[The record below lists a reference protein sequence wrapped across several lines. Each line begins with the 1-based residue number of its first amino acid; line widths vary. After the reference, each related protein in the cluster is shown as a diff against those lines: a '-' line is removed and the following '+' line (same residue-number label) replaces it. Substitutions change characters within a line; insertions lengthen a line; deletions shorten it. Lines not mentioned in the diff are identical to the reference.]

1 MKKNEDRIWDILLED
16 AVRDIPTPA
25 EPQEMGDHTRR
36 LLQPVGPLGVD
47 RGRSMRRT
55 RGKRWTSVT
64 VTAIAFV
71 LVAAMFY
78 SAVTW
83 LPKLAEDNHT
93 EQPQSADSNKQ
104 TPERNE
110 ATDKPAPKP
119 QPKEQP
125 APETN
130 TEPKPEPEGSD
141 PSQPEENPE
150 PEPESQPEPK
160 PEDQPKEPVEQPK
173 PQPETPPEP
182 EPKKPDDSVEQP
194 KPEPTE
200 PKQPEETSSEPDTKL
215 HVNLLTMEESDI
227 PDDNEL
233 QYSSDGET
241 WARALKLTQFPG
253 NVWLRSHHAMDFEAG
268 GVFLR
273 LDGTMRV
280 ALTETGLEINLLDD
294 ELYVDNRGAQ
304 KDVSLSDGRN
314 DATLT
319 SCAVY
324 FDRSASRTQVSLYE
338 GDLRIDEDLVSGPK
352 EGVLSK
358 RGNKT
363 FKTLR
368 GSRSENRYLTDLK
381 PRVVYHEDFD
391 SREPKGR
398 LREGEIQDGVLT
410 GATVFWGYP
419 EDIRHQDGLVIR
431 LRVRFTNVVYA
442 TLTQFATPRDDNFS
456 YEINEDYGLKNGEWY
471 TLEVP
476 LSEFRERT
484 NHRDPP
490 NEDDWFQNVSLIPSG
505 ENALVELDWV
515 ELIRAVN

>member
-64 VTAIAFV
+64 VTAVAFM
-71 LVAAMFY
+71 LVATLFY

-130 TEPKPEPEGSD
+130 PEPKPEPEGSD
-141 PSQPEENPE
+141 PNQPEENPE
-150 PEPESQPEPK
+150 PEPK

-173 PQPETPPEP
+173 PQPETQPEP
-182 EPKKPDDSVEQP
+182 EPKKPDDVVEQP

-200 PKQPEETSSEPDTKL
+200 PKQPEETTPTPDTGL
-215 HVNLLTMEESDI
+215 HINLLTEMTEADWYK
-227 PDDNEL
+227 PGDKLL
-233 QYSSDGET
+233 QVSSDGEL
-241 WARALKLTQFPG
+241 WSQAFKMTQFAG
-253 NVWLRSHHAMDFEAG
+253 NIWLRSRSAMDFEAG

-273 LDGTMRV
+273 LSGTMRV
-280 ALTETGLEINLLDD
+280 SLTDTGLEVELTEN
-294 ELYVDNRGAQ
+294 ELYVDNRGAG
-304 KDVSLSDGRN
+304 KDVAFTDGKESA
-314 DATLT
+314 DLVG
-319 SCAVY
+319 CEVY
-324 FDRSASRTQVSLYE
+324 FERSSSRTKVSLFE
-338 GDLRIDEDLVSGPK
+338 GKMKVGDDFVTAPK
-352 EGVLSK
+352 EGSLTK
-358 RGNKT
+358 
-363 FKTLR
+363 R
-368 GSRSENRYLTDLK
+368 GSRDFRDPLPRRDRPTFMNGIES
-381 PRVVYHEDFD
+381 RVVYHEDFEAE
-391 SREPKGR
+391 EPEGR
-398 LREGEIQDGVLT
+398 LREGMIEDGVLK
-410 GATVFWGYP
+410 GRTVFWGYP
-419 EDIRHQDGLVIR
+419 EDTATPYGLVIR
-431 LRVRFTNVVYA
+431 LHVRFTGTDKV
-442 TLTQFATPRDDNFS
+442 TLTQFSRSRRDNFS
-456 YEINEDYGLKNGEWY
+456 YEIDEEHGLKVGEWY

-490 NEDDWFQNVSLIPSG
+490 NEDDWFQNVSLTPNG

-515 ELIRAVN
+515 ELIRAVK